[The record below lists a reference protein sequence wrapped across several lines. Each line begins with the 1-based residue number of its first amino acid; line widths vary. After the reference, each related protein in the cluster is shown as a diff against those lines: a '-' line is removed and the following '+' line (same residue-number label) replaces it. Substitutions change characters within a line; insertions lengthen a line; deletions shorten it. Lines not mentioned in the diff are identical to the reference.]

1 MALAHF
7 SGGCC
12 YCPGCP
18 EPVLREVDGKIHF
31 TVQVAHICA
40 AFRGGPRFDGTMT
53 DNQRRDLPNLLL
65 LCDPHH
71 GEVDDEDNLDL
82 YTAEVLRRWK
92 RQREADPREAL
103 QRLREVTP
111 AGLRNI
117 VADALEDHDVRLLQ
131 ALDRLGRNDREAAS
145 LLRGLIDELTESY
158 SRLRQSLD
166 LDLVYSLGKSVRELR
181 DIAPVLDVFAR
192 TVSRNAR
199 TLRNLGDS

>member
-31 TVQVAHICA
+31 IVQIAHICA
-40 AFRGGPRFDGTMT
+40 ALRGGPRFDDTMT

-71 GEVDDEDNLDL
+71 GEVDDEDNLGL

-103 QRLREVTP
+103 QRLMEVTP

-117 VADALEDHDVRLLQ
+117 VADALEDHDVRLIQ

-166 LDLVYSLGKSVRELR
+166 PDLVYSLGKSVRELR
-181 DIAPVLDVFAR
+181 DIAPILDVFAR